1 MENNTAKNK
10 SKVFTDAFGYMVRG
24 YSVIP
29 VGKDK
34 RPLLRSWKQ
43 YQTEAAD
50 DDQVTKWFT
59 EDYKDANVGIVT
71 GAVSGITVVDVD
83 VYKKPFTH
91 PKEFPPTFTV
101 KTGNGGFQLYYKYHP
116 GLTISANGYPNLPAV
131 DIRSDGGYVVAPPS
145 VTDYVKDGKKAGG
158 EYIIYK
164 DLPLADFPIHMFPE
178 TKPKK
183 KMSAIIGT
191 AEGGRNDNIASVTG
205 TLLHAERDEKKWES
219 EVWPAVQRINETF
232 SPPLPANELRTTF
245 ESIMNKERVRKSES
259 IISPIQFN
267 DPQGVPAGEVKVSLR
282 KNGNGV
288 PYKDMANVLAVLSA
302 HPYYK
307 GTIRYNE
314 FRQDIEYNGRPLE
327 EGDIIKI
334 QVFMQVEGLLPGISK
349 DAVYSAIAH
358 YANQNKYDEAQDW
371 LKAQVWDG
379 VPRLKN
385 WLSEATGVP
394 DDAYHQGIGAQW
406 FMGLVRRIM
415 EPGCQFDYMLVFV
428 GKQGIGK
435 TSLFRI
441 IGGHWYKSYTGQIDN
456 KDFYLA
462 LRGAAIV
469 DLDEGAAMYKSEAI
483 KIKSVITETHDEFRA
498 PYDRVMKKN
507 PRRFVFSMST
517 NDTEPFRDVTG
528 NRRYWTLDGHHT
540 VNFKWLQENR
550 DQLFAE
556 TYHYWKEK
564 IEIPEVPLEDA
575 IANQER
581 HLPDDSWTDI
591 IVNEV
596 RRSKDYCEGNPE
608 FSTTITHVFSNVFP
622 DENLARLGKGQ
633 EMRIANIF
641 KKQLGLDK
649 RREMIDG
656 ERKTIWRISDEKIE
670 ELKKQNAKNTDPMKP
685 FIDAGLTKE
694 EM

>member
-1 MENNTAKNK
+1 
-10 SKVFTDAFGYMVRG
+10 
-24 YSVIP
+24 
-29 VGKDK
+29 
-34 RPLLRSWKQ
+34 
-43 YQTEAAD
+43 
-50 DDQVTKWFT
+50 
-59 EDYKDANVGIVT
+59 
-71 GAVSGITVVDVD
+71 
-83 VYKKPFTH
+83 
-91 PKEFPPTFTV
+91 
-101 KTGNGGFQLYYKYHP
+101 
-116 GLTISANGYPNLPAV
+116 
-131 DIRSDGGYVVAPPS
+131 
-145 VTDYVKDGKKAGG
+145 
-158 EYIIYK
+158 
-164 DLPLADFPIHMFPE
+164 
-178 TKPKK
+178 
-183 KMSAIIGT
+183 
-191 AEGGRNDNIASVTG
+191 
-205 TLLHAERDEKKWES
+205 
-219 EVWPAVQRINETF
+219 
-232 SPPLPANELRTTF
+232 
-245 ESIMNKERVRKSES
+245 
-259 IISPIQFN
+259 
-267 DPQGVPAGEVKVSLR
+267 
-282 KNGNGV
+282 
-288 PYKDMANVLAVLSA
+288 
-302 HPYYK
+302 
-307 GTIRYNE
+307 
-314 FRQDIEYNGRPLE
+314 
-327 EGDIIKI
+327 
-334 QVFMQVEGLLPGISK
+334 
-349 DAVYSAIAH
+349 
-358 YANQNKYDEAQDW
+358 
-371 LKAQVWDG
+371 
-379 VPRLKN
+379 
-385 WLSEATGVP
+385 
-394 DDAYHQGIGAQW
+394 
-406 FMGLVRRIM
+406 
-415 EPGCQFDYMLVFV
+415 
-428 GKQGIGK
+428 
-435 TSLFRI
+435 
-441 IGGHWYKSYTGQIDN
+441 
-456 KDFYLA
+456 
-462 LRGAAIV
+462 
-469 DLDEGAAMYKSEAI
+469 MYKSEAI